1 MITESSSIA
10 KGEGVT
16 TDAVATEARVQGP
29 SIAIDPNEKHLAT
42 DHLLTDLK
50 GRAISSE
57 FVTIAAH
64 GAQAV
69 LQLASIM
76 ELTRIL
82 TAKALVL
89 FAVVTTVAG
98 IF

>member
-50 GRAISSE
+50 GRAISSA
-57 FVTIAAH
+57 FVTIAAQ
-64 GAQAV
+64 GA
-69 LQLASIM
+69 
-76 ELTRIL
+76 
-82 TAKALVL
+82 
-89 FAVVTTVAG
+89 
-98 IF
+98 